1 MAVSLEAA
9 CRWNTSQI
17 PFEMQEVCEKK
28 RAKAGVKVRY
38 ASLSLKGKREP
49 KDSGLPLFPLFRAT
63 ACGGCGV
70 LRGISPREDQDEI
83 PLVSEILTF

>member
-49 KDSGLPLFPLFRAT
+49 KRFGFAAISAIPCHRVRG
-63 ACGGCGV
+63 
-70 LRGISPREDQDEI
+70 LRGFAGNKPKGRSR
-83 PLVSEILTF
+83 